1 MSVDTSAVK
10 QYLLGLQ
17 DRIVTALEA
26 PAASPSAA
34 TAGSAPRA
42 AAACRA

>member
-1 MSVDTSAVK
+1 MTVDTAAVK
-10 QYLLGLQ
+10 HYLLGLQ

-26 PAASPSAA
+26 PAANPSVA
-34 TAGSAPRA
+34 TAGNAPRA